1 MKEKFSPEDWEEL
14 KVLPFIVF
22 NMVAAADGEI
32 DKKEVAQ
39 VSAEL
44 MSAPT
49 FKDPLHRELM
59 LDVTQSN
66 LQEILKK
73 SFDVGM
79 TEQRLSNAKSF
90 LKQAL
95 SDEEYS
101 RFLGSLII
109 SGGNIARASGG
120 GFLGLGDKVS
130 DEEKKVL
137 IFLTSL
143 FEIDLE
149 VVARSFGQS

>member
-1 MKEKFSPEDWEEL
+1 MKEKFSPGDWEEL

-22 NMVAAADGEI
+22 NMVAAADGEV
-32 DKKEVAQ
+32 DQKEVAQ
-39 VSAEL
+39 MAEEL
-44 MSAPT
+44 TKAPT

-59 LDVTQSN
+59 LDVAVSN
-66 LQEILKK
+66 WQEVLKK
-73 SFDVGM
+73 SFEVSM
-79 TEQRLSNAKSF
+79 IEQRLNNAKSY

-143 FEIDLE
+143 FEIDLQ

>member
-1 MKEKFSPEDWEEL
+1 MKEKFSPGDWEEL
-14 KVLPFIVF
+14 KVLPFTVF

-32 DKKEVAQ
+32 DQKEVAQ
-39 VSAEL
+39 VAQEL
-44 MSAPT
+44 MKAPS
-49 FKDPLHRELM
+49 FKDQLHRELM
-59 LDVTQSN
+59 MDVAAGN
-66 LQEILKK
+66 WQEVLKK
-73 SFDVGM
+73 SFEVGNI
-79 TEQRLSNAKSF
+79 EQRLNNAKTM

-137 IFLTSL
+137 IFLTGL
-143 FEIDLE
+143 FEIDLG
-149 VVARSFGQS
+149 VVARSFGQP